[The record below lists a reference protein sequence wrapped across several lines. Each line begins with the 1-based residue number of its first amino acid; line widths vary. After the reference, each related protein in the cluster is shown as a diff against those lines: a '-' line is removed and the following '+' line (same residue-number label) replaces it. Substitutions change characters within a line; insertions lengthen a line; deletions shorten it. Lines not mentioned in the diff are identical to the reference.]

1 MTGHK
6 VGQAAIPLPEV
17 ISGLV
22 ASLPETHLAA
32 WTRALRTITVPDDQ
46 TESRLIAAHPG
57 AGLGPRAAMLLS
69 AWRSAD
75 PQLPGPALALALEAA
90 ICRYE
95 QDLAS
100 HHVDIVVSG
109 PLSGTVPLR
118 LTTSAAIEV
127 IRSATRTLLL
137 TSYAAFGIQEIVDEI
152 TEAADRGVS
161 VNLVLETARSAGGRL
176 HGETDG
182 RTAFHALRFHP
193 DVHLWQWANTERR
206 GFSGR
211 RGSMHAKVIAA
222 DRSTV
227 LLGSANLTDNAYN
240 DNLEVGAVI
249 RDPIAVGKLVDHF
262 TTLMHSESSSLVR
275 LPWVPS
281 QGDGVDESDGRT

>member
-1 MTGHK
+1 MTGHD

-17 ISGLV
+17 ISELV

-32 WTRALRTITVPDDQ
+32 WTRALRTITAPDDQ

-57 AGLGPRAAMLLS
+57 AGLGPRAALLLS
-69 AWRSAD
+69 AWRSTD

-100 HHVDIVVSG
+100 RHVDIVVSG

-118 LTTSAAIEV
+118 LTASAAVEV
-127 IRSATRTLLL
+127 IRAATRTLLV

-152 TEAADRGVS
+152 AEAADRGVS

-182 RTAFHALRFHP
+182 RIAFHALRFHP
-193 DVHLWQWANTERR
+193 DVHLWQWAIAERR
-206 GFSGR
+206 GSGGR

-275 LPWVPS
+275 LPWIPS
-281 QGDGVDESDGRT
+281 QENGVDESDGRT

>member
-1 MTGHK
+1 MTGHD

-17 ISGLV
+17 ISELV
-22 ASLPETHLAA
+22 ASLPDTHLAA
-32 WTRALRTITVPDDQ
+32 WTSALRTITAPDDE
-46 TESRLIAAHPG
+46 TESRLMAAHPG
-57 AGLGPRAAMLLS
+57 AGLGPRAALLLS
-69 AWRSAD
+69 AWRSTD

-100 HHVDIVVSG
+100 HRVDIVVSG

-118 LTTSAAIEV
+118 LTASAAVEV
-127 IRSATRTLLL
+127 IRAATHTLLV
-137 TSYAAFGIQEIVDEI
+137 TSYAAFGIPEIVDEI

-161 VNLVLETARSAGGRL
+161 VDLVLETARSAGGRL
-176 HGETDG
+176 RGETDG
-182 RTAFHALRFHP
+182 RIAFHALRFHP
-193 DVHLWQWANTERR
+193 DVHLWQWGNAERR
-206 GFSGR
+206 GSGGR

-240 DNLEVGAVI
+240 DNLEVGAVV

-262 TTLMHSESSSLVR
+262 NALMHSEGSPLVR
-275 LPWVPS
+275 LPWIPCRNKPS
-281 QGDGVDESDGRT
+281 